1 MGWGKQDWKEP
12 PKRCYET
19 HPALK
24 LNDGLVIYGG
34 SCGSPIVEDADIY
47 VGFDYSMAKSPK
59 QYPWVQGESFLFP
72 IQDMHAP
79 SDPVAFKQLIEWT
92 AMQVIAKKKVHMG
105 CIGGHGRTG
114 TVFAALVA
122 HMMGRTDAIQYVR
135 ENYCVKAVESK
146 AQVEFL
152 KHHYGVEEAV
162 PAKAQHAQHHK
173 ATHSTKHQH
182 KPQEALSQVHVPQGT
197 NPLNLVGGGQPV
209 KLVELTKALPAK
221 NSISVWSPEVKVI
234 PATI

>member
-1 MGWGKQDWKEP
+1 MGWGKQDWREP
-12 PKRCYET
+12 PKRCYES

-34 SCGSPIVEDADIY
+34 SCGSPIVHDADVY

-59 QYPWVQGESFLFP
+59 QYPWVEGESFMFP

-79 SDPVAFKQLIEWT
+79 SDPVAFKKLIEWT
-92 AMQVIAKKKVHMG
+92 ALQLIAKKKVHMG

-146 AQVEFL
+146 VQVEFL
-152 KHHYGVEEAV
+152 KLHYGVEDAV
-162 PAKAQHAQHHK
+162 PAKAQHQAHKPIHHPQK
-173 ATHSTKHQH
+173 SQH
-182 KPQEALSQVHVPQGT
+182 KPQEASSSVHVPKGT
-197 NPLNLVGGGQPV
+197 KPLALVGGGKPAP
-209 KLVELTKALPAK
+209 LVEVVQAMPAK
-221 NSISVWSPEVKVI
+221 NSISIWGDSVKII
-234 PATI
+234 PVPI